1 VEACAGVRQKVFGES
16 VEGMGQGRRM
26 RKGPLELL
34 EGRGGQECPTHE
46 ELCFRS
52 CRVGATEQTRETSF
66 AGSIPQTLGGA
77 VRSNE
82 GLRQFRRRGHPGA
95 GWQGC
100 EIIARRSMR
109 RIAIPTVRGPCGWR
123 DAILANLWECF
134 QVGILR
140 QGKSGSFRAPAG
152 QTGKAVGAVADRGEV
167 VGN

>member
-1 VEACAGVRQKVFGES
+1 VELDVESYFFTTFTEPEKEFVEAMRRGRQKVFGES

-34 EGRGGQECPTHE
+34 EGRGGQECPYTRGIMFSV
-46 ELCFRS
+46 LPSWRD
-52 CRVGATEQTRETSF
+52 GATRETSF

-109 RIAIPTVRGPCGWR
+109 RIAIPTVRR
-123 DAILANLWECF
+123 A
-134 QVGILR
+134 LR
-140 QGKSGSFRAPAG
+140 MEGCHSRQSLGMFSRWGY
-152 QTGKAVGAVADRGEV
+152 
-167 VGN
+167 